1 MAKAKI
7 SSQGQ
12 ITIPIEV
19 RKWLGVKAGD
29 KVEFARRNG
38 DIILRPAREDAP
50 DPIAKYAGILG
61 EFPGGD
67 EGILR
72 WIREMRDDDEA

>member
-7 SSQGQ
+7 SSKGQ
-12 ITIPIEV
+12 VTIPIEV

-38 DIILRPAREDAP
+38 DIIVRPARDERESP
-50 DPIAKYAGILG
+50 FAKYTGILG
-61 EFPGGD
+61 DFPGGV
-67 EGILR
+67 EEINA
-72 WIREMRDDDEA
+72 WIRDMRDED